1 MYRKVKASGKK
12 EGGGKE
18 GEGRG
23 RGGGEGVGSEGR
35 GRGGATG
42 EGEGGA
48 RERSN
53 WRREGGSS
61 GGGCCAVPLAASIVS
76 IGAIAPPAFPTEGTM
91 RPRLA
96 AEKYDKS
103 R

>member
-12 EGGGKE
+12 EGGGRRGK
-18 GEGRG
+18 GGGGAEGRG
-23 RGGGEGVGSEGR
+23 SGRKGGGGEGRRGR
-35 GRGGATG
+35 GR
-42 EGEGGA
+42 GGA